1 MSADGLD
8 NTEYAVVDKV
18 AVDGKNV
25 EFPDKEAI
33 CVFPALGNPP
43 KRQRE
48 ENPNPI
54 RVGQSGGQAAQID
67 ALTAQ
72 LDAMT
77 RKNDEQ
83 TVQIVALKLELA
95 TAAKDS
101 EAMKRQISHF
111 EDRYHQGFTQLGMGR
126 SRSRYTKL

>member
-72 LDAMT
+72 LDALT
-77 RKNDEQ
+77 AKND
-83 TVQIVALKLELA
+83 ALKVELA

-101 EAMKRQISHF
+101 EEMKRQISHY
-111 EDRYHQGFTQLGMGR
+111 EHKYHQGFTQLGMGM